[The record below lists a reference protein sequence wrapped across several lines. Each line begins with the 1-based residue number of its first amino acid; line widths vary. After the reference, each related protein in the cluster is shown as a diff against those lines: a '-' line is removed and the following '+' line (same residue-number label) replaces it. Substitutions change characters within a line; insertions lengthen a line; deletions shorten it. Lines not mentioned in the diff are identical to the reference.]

1 MKGKKSSWP
10 AELSSATSTL
20 FVNQYAQG
28 WFMGEPSSLGCFC
41 NSLLDLEDASF
52 GSPLTAV
59 HSTPGFCLSTLLGS
73 FFIPSDGTVGWE
85 LLKTYLLTAL
95 LHRIWSGPLKT
106 RSLFH
111 QSLEMLASLDSLSC
125 YQVDCS
131 SQLLAWDFFFS
142 GVSHQVCDCS
152 CRRSVS
158 LRFLVK
164 SPLLSSG
171 WVEEGVLSSSTRG
184 GAGRAALC
192 WLSPKQCPTEAPSVS
207 WLIIKT
213 GGS

>member
-131 SQLLAWDFFFS
+131 SQLLAWDFFFFRCQSSSMWLFLQTISLSEVPCEVPLTQFRMS
-142 GVSHQVCDCS
+142 G
-152 CRRSVS
+152 RRC
-158 LRFLVK
+158 
-164 SPLLSSG
+164 PLL
-171 WVEEGVLSSSTRG
+171 
-184 GAGRAALC
+184 
-192 WLSPKQCPTEAPSVS
+192 QH
-207 WLIIKT
+207 
-213 GGS
+213 